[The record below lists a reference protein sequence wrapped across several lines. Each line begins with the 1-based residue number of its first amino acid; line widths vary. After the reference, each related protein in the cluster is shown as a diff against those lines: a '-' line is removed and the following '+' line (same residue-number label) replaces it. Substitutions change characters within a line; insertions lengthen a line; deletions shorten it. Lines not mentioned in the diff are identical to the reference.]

1 MLEDI
6 LDLVYTEKV
15 REEQGGTY
23 GVSTKVSLSNEPKPY
38 ATLTIQ
44 FSTDAAKVDALIP
57 IVYAEL
63 KNIAENGPRE
73 ADLQK
78 VKEHKRKTFA
88 DEQKSNNYWSTR
100 LQAIQMYGKDNGA
113 TYLKRLDKTSA
124 KDIQKAAKAL
134 LNSPNLKEIV
144 QVGVSK

>member
-1 MLEDI
+1 M
-6 LDLVYTEKV
+6 VYTEKV

-23 GVSTKVSLSNEPKPY
+23 GVSANVSLNKEPKSY

-88 DEQKSNNYWSTR
+88 DEQKSNNYWSSR
-100 LQAIQMYGKDNGA
+100 LQAIQMNGKDNGA
-113 TYLKRLDKTSA
+113 TYLKRLEKTSA
-124 KDIQKAAKAL
+124 KDIQKAAKSL